1 MKYRF
6 AMERERLQ
14 REIMHLPIQSVGR
27 RTKYKS
33 ALFLRR
39 ISDFCLICEIHA
51 TSSIIHLGRCT
62 RSMSTQIPRVHTS
75 ADSLRRMANKH
86 GNRSSAFQSRHRPF
100 SSRFANR
107 RSDVNTL
114 LVRVAVDCVA
124 AAWAGMRV
132 RVGWRLRWGWF
143 APSLVRSLTRVV
155 CSGNDGER
163 QRPNGLHSRPPP
175 IGADSVTNTIRAARI
190 LYFIL

>member
-27 RTKYKS
+27 RSEYKS
-33 ALFLRR
+33 AHLLRR
-39 ISDFCLICEIHA
+39 FSDFCILCEIHA
-51 TSSIIHLGRCT
+51 TSSVIPLGRCT

-75 ADSLRRMANKH
+75 ADSLWRMANKH

-100 SSRFANR
+100 SSRFAIR

-124 AAWAGMRV
+124 AAWAATRV
-132 RVGWRLRWGWF
+132 RVREGGVEIAMGVVRPFARSFVDSGRLFGK
-143 APSLVRSLTRVV
+143 
-155 CSGNDGER
+155 
-163 QRPNGLHSRPPP
+163 
-175 IGADSVTNTIRAARI
+175 
-190 LYFIL
+190 